1 MDERNRRGRIA
12 DAFQRAGMSVA
23 EAWIQY
29 FALGGS
35 LSELEIEAYLRGSAD
50 LPPLESDLLAEAAR
64 EASGQGAAQEIG
76 PSAGT
81 ELPGGQE
88 LELIRQLGAAGSVLL
103 DAGTAERERLRSLAG
118 VHLLDTPPEE
128 RFDRI
133 TRRAAERFGC
143 EVATL
148 ALIAD
153 HRQFIKSAMGKAN
166 QDLERTQAFCD
177 ATIRSAGP
185 LVLPDTVQ
193 DERFR
198 SHPFVAGEPHIR
210 FYAGYPLRGPGGW
223 LIGTLCVMST
233 SPRLFPGQDLE
244 DLESLAQEMQHE
256 VYPGW
261 RAWSLL

>member
-1 MDERNRRGRIA
+1 MNERSQRELIA
-12 DAFQRAGMSVA
+12 GDLQRAGLSA
-23 EAWIQY
+23 AAAWIRY

-35 LSELEIEAYLRGSAD
+35 LSEVELDAYLQGRTD
-50 LPPLESDLLAEAAR
+50 LPPLECDLLAEAAR
-64 EASGQGAAQEIG
+64 EALGEDVPRGTFG
-76 PSAGT
+76 PVLQDGPAP
-81 ELPGGQE
+81 EA
-88 LELIRQLGAAGSVLL
+88 IRRLGAAGIMLL
-103 DAGTAERERLRSLAG
+103 DPETAERERLRSLG
-118 VHLLDTPPEE
+118 ELHLLDTPPEE

-153 HRQFIKSAMGKAN
+153 QRQFVKSMVGEAD
-166 QDLERTQAFCD
+166 QDLERTRAFCD

-185 LVLPDTVQ
+185 LVLPDTLQ
-193 DERFR
+193 DERFHD
-198 SHPFVAGEPHIR
+198 HPFVAGEPHIR
-210 FYAGYPLRGPGGW
+210 FYAGCPLRGPGGW
-223 LIGTLCVMST
+223 LVGTLCVMST
-233 SPRLFPGQDLE
+233 GPRHFTRQDLD

>member
-1 MDERNRRGRIA
+1 MNERSRRELIA
-12 DAFQRAGMSVA
+12 GDLQRAGLSA
-23 EAWIQY
+23 AAAWIRY

-35 LSELEIEAYLRGSAD
+35 LSEVELDAYLQGRTD

-64 EASGQGAAQEIG
+64 EALGEDVPRGTFG
-76 PSAGT
+76 PVLQDGPAP
-81 ELPGGQE
+81 EAV
-88 LELIRQLGAAGSVLL
+88 RQLGAAGIMLL
-103 DAGTAERERLRSLAG
+103 DPETAERERLRSLG
-118 VHLLDTPPEE
+118 ELHLLDSPPEE

-153 HRQFIKSAMGKAN
+153 DRQFVKSMVGEAI

-185 LVLPDTVQ
+185 LVLPDIQQ
-193 DERFR
+193 DERFQA
-198 SHPFVAGEPHIR
+198 HPFVVGAPHIR
-210 FYAGYPLRGPGGW
+210 FYAGCPLRGPGGW
-223 LIGTLCVMST
+223 LVGTLCVMST
-233 SPRLFPGQDLE
+233 GPRHFTPQDLD
-244 DLESLAQEMQHE
+244 DLESLTQEMQHE

>member
-1 MDERNRRGRIA
+1 MNERSRHELTA
-12 DAFQRAGMSVA
+12 DALRRAGLSVA

-35 LSELEIEAYLRGSAD
+35 LSEVEIEAYLRGQAE
-50 LPPLESDLLAEAAR
+50 LPPLECELLAEAAR
-64 EASGQGAAQEIG
+64 EASGQGADMG
-76 PSAGT
+76 GRPGT
-81 ELPGGQE
+81 ELLSE
-88 LELIRQLGAAGSVLL
+88 STTDAFRQLGAAGSVLL
-103 DAGTAERERLRSLAG
+103 DPETAEGERLRSLAQL
-118 VHLLDTPPEE
+118 HLLDTPPED

-143 EVATL
+143 EVGTL

-153 HRQFIKSAMGKAN
+153 DRQFIKSAVGEAD
-166 QDLERTQAFCD
+166 QDLERTKAFCN
-177 ATIRSAGP
+177 ATIRSSGP
-185 LVLPDTVQ
+185 LVLTDTTQ

-233 SPRLFPGQDLE
+233 SPRPFTDQDLQDLE
-244 DLESLAQEMQHE
+244 LLAQEMQHE
-256 VYPGW
+256 VFPGW
-261 RAWSLL
+261 KAWSIL